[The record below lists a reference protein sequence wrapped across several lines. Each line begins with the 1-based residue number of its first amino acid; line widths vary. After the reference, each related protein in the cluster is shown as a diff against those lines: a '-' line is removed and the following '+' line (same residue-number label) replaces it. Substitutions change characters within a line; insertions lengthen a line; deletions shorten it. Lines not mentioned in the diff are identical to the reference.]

1 MSQYYQND
9 TSGLFQY
16 MWRHCTIKN
25 LSLYISQ
32 NLYYSITLYFIYS
45 VMTLTSTL
53 LLNYFVINM
62 AFAQLYRNIQMKR
75 ESTVSSLNSTSFKTV
90 VFISW
95 TFCLQQCLTNKLHVQ
110 MLFLNT
116 WFLHKNLSWKQDEPY
131 LCSFRQHF

>member
-9 TSGLFQY
+9 TSGLLQY

-95 TFCLQQCLTNKLHVQ
+95 TFCLQQCLTNKSNVQ
-110 MLFLNT
+110 MVFLNT
-116 WFLHKNLSWKQDEPY
+116 WFLHKNLSWKQDESY
-131 LCSFRQHF
+131 LC